1 MVSSKKYI
9 FPSSTSMCLIKWKR
23 IIVCM
28 LKIIVFNPFTMVGLM
43 EKRFLDQLIEFGS
56 SIHLYPCLSISV
68 LSKRIEN
75 TKITK
80 MIDIQPDPSQKTL
93 YKKPMFSILNQY
105 MKSKSNWITK
115 PWINIRI
122 I

>member
-9 FPSSTSMCLIKWKR
+9 SPTSISMCLIKWKK
-23 IIVCM
+23 ITVCM
-28 LKIIVFNPFTMVGLM
+28 LKIIVFSPFIMAGRM
-43 EKRFLDQLIEFGS
+43 EKRFLDPLIEFGS

-68 LSKRIEN
+68 LSKRTEN

-80 MIDIQPDPSQKTL
+80 MINTLQDLSQKTR
-93 YKKPMFSILNQY
+93 YKKPMFSIIHQY
-105 MKSKSNWITK
+105 MKSKLNWITK